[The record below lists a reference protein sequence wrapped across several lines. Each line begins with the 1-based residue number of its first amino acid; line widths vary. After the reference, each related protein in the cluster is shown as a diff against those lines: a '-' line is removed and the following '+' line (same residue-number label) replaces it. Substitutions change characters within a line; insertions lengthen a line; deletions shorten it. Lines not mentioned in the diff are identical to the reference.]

1 MEPGTEI
8 RMEQSFSERLK
19 RYRKERNLTQQQQA
33 DAQGVSNK
41 SVSRWESGG
50 GYPDVPL
57 LVPLARALGVTAD
70 LGINCLGALVLE
82 LQDGISPITACCS
95 GGSAC
100 GRARCAPG
108 RISSLCSAAGCGSR
122 LQYLWKTLCC
132 GASASGNRADKIF
145 PAQIFKKPLTWHL
158 VHPL

>member
-1 MEPGTEI
+1 M
-8 RMEQSFSERLK
+8 K
-19 RYRKERNLTQQQQA
+19 
-33 DAQGVSNK
+33 
-41 SVSRWESGG
+41 
-50 GYPDVPL
+50 
-57 LVPLARALGVTAD
+57 LARILSLAVLFVTVD

-122 LQYLWKTLCC
+122 LRCSWKMLCC
-132 GASASGNRADKIF
+132 GASASGNRAGEHFLREFLKN
-145 PAQIFKKPLTWHL
+145 H
-158 VHPL
+158 